1 MEEKTRKDKEQE
13 KPAHAGSTEYI
24 LTDARKFRNNIQF
37 IKNEKC
43 RKRHFVL
50 T

>member
-24 LTDARKFRNNIQF
+24 LTDALKFRNN